1 MPDFSDIVK
10 FEGVAR
16 EATFFHTVC
25 AILQASGQ

>member
-1 MPDFSDIVK
+1 MPDFTDIAK

-16 EATFFHTVC
+16 EATFFHAAC